1 MKKKIEN
8 VCFQNRA
15 KKCIVVFRFLP
26 SEYDDGVQSIRR
38 SKNGRP
44 LPSAREITNLIH
56 ENKDVPLAS
65 VTHMLMQW
73 GQFVDH
79 DLTGAILKIPLILF

>member
-1 MKKKIEN
+1 MSTFN
-8 VCFQNRA
+8 CA
-15 KKCIVVFRFLP
+15 KKFIVILRFLP
-26 SEYDDGVQSIRR
+26 PEYEDSVQSIRR

-79 DLTGAILKIPLILF
+79 DLTGTVLKVPLILF